1 MNIVDRFI
9 KYVKI
14 DTQSDGHSVQHPTT
28 QTQVEFARMLVEEMR
43 EIGIADAK
51 MDEYANVTG
60 TIPGNTDKELPVIGF
75 LAHMDTASDF
85 SGKDVKPRIIENYQ
99 GGDIVL
105 NEELG
110 IVMRTEQF
118 ESLNRQVGQDLI
130 VTDGTTLLGGDDKAG
145 IAAIMSMAEKLIH
158 NPELKHG
165 TIKIGFTPDEEV
177 GGGIDLFNVKE
188 FGADYAYTL
197 DGGGVGGIDFET
209 FNAATAVVKIH
220 GFSIHPGSSKN
231 RMKNATEIGMDFHSL
246 LPVEQRPQYT
256 EGYEGFYHLTEFN
269 GGIETAEMVYIVRDH
284 DRKFFEAKK
293 ELMKNAAEYIN
304 KKYGEGTLEISLT
317 DSYYN
322 MREMIEPCIEIVENA
337 REVMREMG
345 ITPYTAAVRGGTDG
359 SRLSFMGLPCPNLFT
374 GGYNCHGQYEY
385 VCIQE
390 MEQSM
395 EVIVRLATRGA

>member
-1 MNIVDRFI
+1 MNIVERFL
-9 KYVKI
+9 KYVQI
-14 DTQSDGHSVQHPTT
+14 DTQSDGHSTQHPTT
-28 QTQVEFARMLVEEMR
+28 QTQVEFAKMLVEEMK
-43 EIGIADAK
+43 EIGIEDAHV
-51 MDEYANVTG
+51 DQYANVIG

-105 NEELG
+105 NEELNV
-110 IVMRTEQF
+110 VMYADQF
-118 ESLNRQVGQDLI
+118 QSLSHQIGQDLI

-145 IAAIMSMAEKLIH
+145 IASIMSMAETLIQ
-158 NPELKHG
+158 NPDLKHG
-165 TIKIGFTPDEEV
+165 TIKIAFTPDEEV
-177 GGGIDLFNVKE
+177 GGGIELFDVKA
-188 FGADYAYTL
+188 FGADYGYTL

-209 FNAATAVVKIH
+209 FNAATAVIKIH
-220 GFSIHPGSSKN
+220 GFSIHPGGAKN
-231 RMKNATEIGMDFHSL
+231 HMKNATEIGMDFHSL

-269 GGIETAEMVYIVRDH
+269 GGIENAEMVYIIRDH
-284 DRKFFEAKK
+284 DRKLFEEKK
-293 ELMKNAAEYIN
+293 QLMQTAAQYIN
-304 KKYGEGTLEISLT
+304 AKYGAGTLEIKVV

-345 ITPYTAAVRGGTDG
+345 ITPVTAAVRGGTDG
-359 SRLSFMGLPCPNLFT
+359 SHLSFMGLPCPNLFT

-390 MEQSM
+390 LKQSM
-395 EVIVRLATRGA
+395 DMIVRLATRGA